1 MSKKLDGYVIFVKSH
16 ELARI
21 LDIPHQQV
29 LKDIR
34 EEIVNISKSSLEL
47 PDNTFV
53 DRTELDENNL
63 RRNIY
68 LISAYGI
75 LLLLPRYGYENYPSK
90 HKLIDLYDKLNVISK
105 SVY

>member
-1 MSKKLDGYVIFVKSH
+1 MSKKLDGYSIFVKSH

-29 LKDIR
+29 LKDIT
-34 EEIVNISKSSLEL
+34 EEKVNMSKFSIEL

-90 HKLIDLYDKLNVISK
+90 HKLIDLYNKLNMISK

>member
-1 MSKKLDGYVIFVKSH
+1 MSKKLDGYSIFVKSH

-34 EEIVNISKSSLEL
+34 EEIVNISKSSIEL

-90 HKLIDLYDKLNVISK
+90 HKLVDLYDKLNVISN
-105 SVY
+105 SVH

>member
-1 MSKKLDGYVIFVKSH
+1 MSKKLDGYSIFVKSH

-68 LISAYGI
+68 LISVYGI

-90 HKLIDLYDKLNVISK
+90 HKLIDLYNKLNVISK
-105 SVY
+105 SVH

>member
-1 MSKKLDGYVIFVKSH
+1 MSKKLNGYGIFVQSH
-16 ELARI
+16 ELAKI
-21 LDIPHQQV
+21 LNIAHQQV
-29 LKDIR
+29 LKDIK
-34 EEIVNISKSSLEL
+34 EEIVNMSKFSIEL

-75 LLLLPRYGYENYPSK
+75 LLLLPNYRSK
-90 HKLIDLYDKLNVISK
+90 HKLIDLYNKLNEISE
-105 SVY
+105 SV

>member
-1 MSKKLDGYVIFVKSH
+1 MSKKLDGYSIFVKSH

-68 LISAYGI
+68 LISTHGI
-75 LLLLPRYGYENYPSK
+75 LLLLPRYGYENYSSRQ
-90 HKLIDLYDKLNVISK
+90 KLIDLYNKLNVISK

>member
-1 MSKKLDGYVIFVKSH
+1 MSKKLNGYSIFVKSH
-16 ELARI
+16 ELAKI

-34 EEIVNISKSSLEL
+34 EEIVNMSKFSIEL
-47 PDNTFV
+47 PEHPFV

-75 LLLLPRYGYENYPSK
+75 LLLLPR
-90 HKLIDLYDKLNVISK
+90 
-105 SVY
+105 

>member
-1 MSKKLDGYVIFVKSH
+1 MSKELNGYGIFVKSH
-16 ELARI
+16 ELAKI

-34 EEIVNISKSSLEL
+34 EELTNISKFSIEL

-68 LISAYGI
+68 LISAYGL
-75 LLLLPRYGYENYPSK
+75 LLLLPRYGYENYHSK
-90 HKLIDLYDKLNVISK
+90 HKLIDLYKKLIVISK

>member
-1 MSKKLDGYVIFVKSH
+1 MSKKLNGYGIFVKSH
-16 ELARI
+16 ELAKI

-29 LKDIR
+29 LKDIK
-34 EEIVNISKSSLEL
+34 EEIVNMSKSSIEL

-90 HKLIDLYDKLNVISK
+90 HKLIDLYNKLNVISK

>member
-1 MSKKLDGYVIFVKSH
+1 MSKKLDGYSIFVKSH

-21 LDIPHQQV
+21 LDITHQQV

-53 DRTELDENNL
+53 DRTELDENDE

-68 LISAYGI
+68 LISTHGI
-75 LLLLPRYGYENYPSK
+75 LLLLPRYGYENYTSR
-90 HKLIDLYDKLNVISK
+90 HKLIDLYNKLNVISK
-105 SVY
+105 SV

>member
-1 MSKKLDGYVIFVKSH
+1 MSKKLNGYGIFVKSH
-16 ELARI
+16 ELAKI

-29 LKDIR
+29 LKDIK
-34 EEIVNISKSSLEL
+34 EEIVNMSKFSIEL

-68 LISAYGI
+68 LISTDGI
-75 LLLLPRYGYENYPSK
+75 LLLLPRYGYENYRSK
-90 HKLIDLYDKLNVISK
+90 HKLIDLYKKLIVISK

>member
-1 MSKKLDGYVIFVKSH
+1 MSKKLNGYGIFVKSH
-16 ELARI
+16 ELAKI
-21 LDIPHQQV
+21 LNIPHQQV
-29 LKDIR
+29 LKDIK
-34 EEIVNISKSSLEL
+34 EEIVNTSKFSIEL

-68 LISAYGI
+68 LISAEGI
-75 LLLLPRYGYENYPSK
+75 LLLLPRYGYENYTSK
-90 HKLIDLYDKLNVISK
+90 HKLIDLYNKLTIISK

>member
-1 MSKKLDGYVIFVKSH
+1 MSKKLNGYGIFVKSH
-16 ELARI
+16 ELAKI
-21 LDIPHQQV
+21 LNIPHQQV
-29 LKDIR
+29 LKDIK
-34 EEIVNISKSSLEL
+34 EELINTSKFSIEL

-75 LLLLPRYGYENYPSK
+75 LLLLPRYGYENYRSK
-90 HKLIDLYDKLNVISK
+90 HKLIDLYNKLNEISE
-105 SVY
+105 SV